1 MASELTPSAKHPR
14 FSTPAATEGRDRGLS
29 AFVLSPSRR
38 RSEPSIS
45 NEFFFRA

>member
-1 MASELTPSAKHPR
+1 MASELTPLAKHPR